1 MKRKKHQEEKEV
13 LLIKKADVYAPKHLG
28 QKDVLVMGEKIAA
41 VADRIPVSVTEPFA
55 GTGEEIK
62 VMNGEGK
69 ILIPGLIDCHVHITG
84 GGGEGGFRTRTPELH
99 VTEMTRAGVTTV
111 LGLLGTDGITRSV
124 ENLYA
129 KTASLNEEGVS
140 AYMLTGAYGY
150 PSPTITGEA
159 DRDIIFIREVLGAKL
174 AISDHRAPN
183 VSVQD
188 LISLASRTRVAG
200 MLSKKPG
207 AITLH
212 TGDDQVGLSPIFE
225 ALEKSSLPAGIFRP
239 THVNRK
245 AGLVEE
251 GYELLKMGGY
261 VDYTCAIDGGKAP
274 GECIL
279 EAKRRGIPTEHITI
293 SSDGHGSWSRY
304 GADGTLLE
312 IGVSGIESLHKELKN
327 MVENLGM
334 DLEDALPYATTN
346 VAGALMIDE
355 KKGSIKTSAD
365 ADMVLLTKEL
375 AIDCVIARGKV
386 MMEGKELLHKG
397 TYMACV

>member
-1 MKRKKHQEEKEV
+1 M
-13 LLIKKADVYAPKHLG
+13 LLIKKADVYAPRHLG
-28 QKDVLVMGEKIAA
+28 QKDVLVVGEKIAV
-41 VADRIPVSVTEPFA
+41 VADQIPDSVTEQFA
-55 GTGEEIK
+55 GMGEDIK
-62 VMNGEGK
+62 VLNGEGK
-69 ILIPGLIDCHVHITG
+69 ILIPGLIDSHVHITG

-99 VTEMTRAGVTTV
+99 VTEMVRAGITTV

-159 DRDIIFIREVLGAKL
+159 DRDIIFIREVLGVKL

-183 VSVQD
+183 VSVQE
-188 LISLASRTRVAG
+188 LISLASKTRVAG
-200 MLSKKPG
+200 MLGKKPG

-212 TGDDQVGLSPIFE
+212 MGNDQAGLSPVFE
-225 ALEKSSLPAGIFRP
+225 ALKRSSLPVGILRP
-239 THVNRK
+239 THVNRR
-245 AGLVEE
+245 AALVEE

-261 VDYTCAIDGGKAP
+261 VDYTCAMDGGRAY
-274 GECIL
+274 GECIA

-304 GADGTLLE
+304 GEDGTLLE
-312 IGVSGIESLHKELKN
+312 IGVSGIDSLHKEIKN

-334 DLEDALPYATTN
+334 GLEEALPYVTTH
-346 VAGALMIDE
+346 VARALMIDE
-355 KKGSIKTSAD
+355 KKGSIKKSAD
-365 ADMVLLTKEL
+365 ADMVLLTKDLE
-375 AIDCVIARGKV
+375 IDSVIARGKV
-386 MMEGKELLHKG
+386 MMEEKELLYQG
-397 TYMACV
+397 TYATCM